1 MLAAYASFAARKRAF
16 LVFNELMQSM
26 GMRYDSAREVLIMG
40 LILARSMP
48 LVFLAPYLGSAMLPS
63 EIKVGLGVA
72 LAIIT
77 YPLAREALHG
87 PLPVAALP
95 VLMLMLKEAM
105 VGFCIGFATS
115 HMFSAMEVAG
125 RFIDTAR
132 GAAMG
137 EVMLPST
144 RQRATVLGNLYEQML
159 VVFFVTLGGYRL
171 FFDMYLSSFLRIPLD
186 VGIPPTPGYS
196 PMVAYACES
205 SAQVLYIG
213 VILAAPGVAATFIT
227 DLVFGILNRVAPQ
240 LNAYFLAMPVKAMGG
255 LALVLVGMPAVLQR
269 FEVYMT
275 TALAAVEKSIELMT
289 RVY

>member
-1 MLAAYASFAARKRAF
+1 MPFQ
-16 LVFNELMQSM
+16 ELLQQM
-26 GMRYDSAREVLIMG
+26 GMQFDSNREVLLMG

-48 LVFLAPYLGSAMLPS
+48 LVFLAPYLGSQMIPS
-63 EIKVGLGVA
+63 EVKIGLGVA
-72 LAIIT
+72 LAVIT

-87 PLPVAALP
+87 PLPMAALP
-95 VLMLMLKEAM
+95 VLLLMLKETM
-105 VGFCIGFATS
+105 VGFCIGFSTS

-144 RQRATVLGNLYEQML
+144 RQRATVLGNLYQQLL

-171 FFDMYLSSFLRIPLD
+171 FFDMYLQSFVRIPLD
-186 VGIPPTPGYS
+186 VGIAPTPGYA
-196 PMVAYACES
+196 PMVAYACETS
-205 SAQVLYIG
+205 SKVLYIG
-213 VILAAPGVAATFIT
+213 VILAAPAVAATFIT

-255 LALVLVGMPAVLQR
+255 LALVLIGLPPIVQR
-269 FEVYMT
+269 FELYMT
-275 TALAAVEKSIELMT
+275 EVLVAVEQTIELLT
-289 RVY
+289 RKI

>member
-1 MLAAYASFAARKRAF
+1 MP
-16 LVFNELMQSM
+16 FNELLQSM
-26 GMRYDSAREVLIMG
+26 GMHYDNTREVLIMG

-63 EIKVGLGVA
+63 EVKIGLGVA
-72 LAIIT
+72 LAVIT
-77 YPLAREALHG
+77 YPLARDALSG
-87 PLPVAALP
+87 PIPIDGLS
-95 VLMLMLKEAM
+95 VLLLMLKEAM
-105 VGFCIGFATS
+105 VGFCIGFSTS

-144 RQRATVLGNLYEQML
+144 RQRATVLGNMYEQLL

-171 FFDMYLSSFLRIPLD
+171 FFDMYLQSFLRIPLD
-186 VGIPPTPGYS
+186 VGIAPTPGYA
-196 PMVAYACES
+196 PMAAYACET

-255 LALVLVGMPAVLQR
+255 LALVLVGLPPVLQR
-269 FEVYMT
+269 FEIYMT
-275 TALAAVEKSIELMT
+275 EALVAVERTVELLT
-289 RVY
+289 RKL